1 LTFPLPPF
9 GRLALVQSLSSA
21 GDAMVAVALANSV
34 FFNVSEKAA
43 QSDVALSLALTVAPF
58 AVVGPLL
65 GPMVERVRG
74 GRRAIALAAA
84 LGRAGCCF
92 FMAFW
97 VHSLVL
103 FPIAFFSLVFSKLW
117 LVTKAALVPGTVDGQ
132 EQLVQANSKLSVGGS
147 MAGMLAGSAGVGLLN
162 LVGGAGLLRFDI
174 LVYLGCAIAA
184 ARLTS
189 ARRPGPVLAPRAGS
203 PPVDQTSGPLTAP
216 PPPAEPPP
224 TAALFTPPGLAP
236 VAPVPPSSLPPA
248 AVGSPPY
255 GGAQPALWPATPRVP
270 PEPRRGG
277 LPPGGLQLAAVAT
290 AALRGSVGFVTF
302 LLVFTFRHHGAALIW
317 YGLALGASQVG
328 NVTGALVAPRLRQ
341 RAPEEWMLTGSSVV
355 VGGASLVAGIVH
367 WGTHWPVAVLLAGGI
382 GLAAGSGKVAFD
394 SMVQRDVPSRIRAR
408 SFARFESGFQLAW
421 ALGSLLAVLIPMTL
435 AAGFIAIG
443 AVGLVG
449 ALAFAGGSIKARRG
463 TLPAWFPGSAPRPTQ
478 PRLGGGPPPAPP
490 P

>member
-1 LTFPLPPF
+1 LASIFPLPPF

-65 GPMVERVRG
+65 GPLVERVRG

-117 LVTKAALVPGTVDGQ
+117 LVTKAALVPGTVDRQ

-147 MAGMLAGSAGVGLLN
+147 VAGMVAGTAGVGLLN
-162 LVGGAGLLRFDI
+162 LVGAAGLLRFDI
-174 LVYLGCAIAA
+174 LVYLGCAIGA

-189 ARRPGPVLAPRAGS
+189 ARRPGPVLASRTGS

-216 PPPAEPPP
+216 PPLAGPPP
-224 TAALFTPPGLAP
+224 AADPFAPPALT
-236 VAPVPPSSLPPA
+236 PVPPSSLPPTA
-248 AVGSPPY
+248 GPPPY
-255 GGAQPALWPATPRVP
+255 SGAQPALPPAPPRVP

-421 ALGSLLAVLIPMTL
+421 ALGSLLAVLVPMTL

-478 PRLGGGPPPAPP
+478 PR
-490 P
+490 